1 MKIVRYPICQVEDR
15 VIDLVFLERE
25 KGKKREKEEKEAT
38 AAGSQIQ
45 CNLERTST
53 EDWKL

>member
-1 MKIVRYPICQVEDR
+1 MKIVRYPICQAEDR
-15 VIDLVFLERE
+15 VIYLIFLERQ
-25 KGKKREKEEKEAT
+25 KGKKKEKKEKEAT
-38 AAGSQIQ
+38 AAGSQIP